1 MIAYITFINMFVPL
15 STDVYLP
22 ALPQMGNYFAASE
35 FLVGL
40 TLTIFFFTFAVSMV
54 LFGPLS
60 DKFGR
65 RPILIF
71 GAATYTAAS
80 IACANAANIY
90 LLLATA

>member
-40 TLTIFFFTFAVSMV
+40 TLTIFFSR
-54 LFGPLS
+54 S
-60 DKFGR
+60 R
-65 RPILIF
+65 
-71 GAATYTAAS
+71 
-80 IACANAANIY
+80 
-90 LLLATA
+90 